1 MSRLRQFYL
10 VAAVLG
16 LLMPYG
22 HYIAWQIGTGG
33 SVGELLAARFASG
46 AVAGLAWDMMIAAV
60 VLSVFVIH
68 KSVVK
73 HDYLPLICL
82 PVILLIGLGCALP
95 LYLFL
100 RSRPVG

>member
-1 MSRLRQFYL
+1 
-10 VAAVLG
+10 
-16 LLMPYG
+16 
-22 HYIAWQIGTGG
+22 
-33 SVGELLAARFASG
+33 
-46 AVAGLAWDMMIAAV
+46 V

-68 KSVVK
+68 ESVVK